1 MYLCERIK
9 SSTRMIRKYLFI
21 VALLFALL
29 SAKADDTQELWE
41 IVPQGGSI
49 VSGDVYLIANS
60 DCDLAMGAVS
70 GTNSKAAS
78 LDFKTN
84 SAGTIGMME
93 YENSEDYPYE
103 ITFTLEDNGYYSLK
117 SEQGYI
123 CFHVQNYFEIKERL
137 LTSGVGYWSCN
148 LAYTH
153 PKIISKY
160 DDDYMIDTGTTD
172 GETTFGTYKETSSSI
187 YLFHKMTDA
196 GISVEITSAGYA
208 TLYYSDKN
216 LVVPDGVTAY
226 TIKYEDS
233 SLAVAR
239 TYASLSVIPA
249 GTAVVIGGSAGTYTF
264 HVADTTGTASTKN
277 ILEGTDE
284 ETEIENDND
293 YYYYMLSLDAG
304 SSEGS
309 VGFYWGAEGG
319 AAFTNKAHKAYFK
332 LSKTEV
338 DDAEESSSS
347 AGAFPMSELGNI
359 DEVSSGEDYDGESD
373 MSLGSDTSSEDET
386 TDVVSLTKAVTDA
399 RDKGCYTL
407 GGVKVAEPT
416 AAGLYIIDGRK
427 QAIK

>member
-1 MYLCERIK
+1 
-9 SSTRMIRKYLFI
+9 MIRKYLFI
-21 VALLFALL
+21 VASLFTLL
-29 SAKADDTQELWE
+29 SASADDTLELWE

-60 DCDLAMGAVS
+60 DCDLAMGAVPGTS
-70 GTNSKAAS
+70 GKAAS

-84 SAGTIGMME
+84 SAGTIGVME

-103 ITFTLEDNGYYSLK
+103 ITFTLEDNEYYSLK

-123 CFHVQNYFEIKERL
+123 SYNAKNWFIIKSSL
-137 LTSGVGYWSCN
+137 LKSDICYWSCD
-148 LAYTH
+148 LSKTH
-153 PKIISKY
+153 PKIISKS
-160 DDDYMIDTGTTD
+160 DDDYMISTGQTD
-172 GETTFGTYKETSSSI
+172 NEVTFGTYTSSSI
-187 YLFHKMTDA
+187 YLFHKMTDE
-196 GISVEITSAGYA
+196 GIDVEITSAGYA

-293 YYYYMLSLDAG
+293 YYYYMLSLDAD

-319 AAFTNKAHKAYFK
+319 VAFTNKAHKAYFK
-332 LSKTEV
+332 LSKT
-338 DDAEESSSS
+338 EESSSS

-386 TDVVSLTKAVTDA
+386 TGVVSLTKAVTDA